1 MVLPCFSGDIC
12 RYGFLGHQAS
22 ILCESLP
29 AYRNPSVPRQP
40 HTGNRK
46 EASIQPLPCRS
57 CNGISGSPWIKRMRS
72 LPEGPHPSCPAQGSS
87 PWRSGLFPYP
97 SHTFMSG
104 HIPTEETRTPGLT
117 SLQKKQ
123 NTWIDL
129 FTEET
134 EHLDWPL
141 FISMLF
147 FFFST
152 FSRGWWC
159 NVDFLPFSI
168 SKRHPLS
175 FSFLTWY
182 SARCI

>member
-129 FTEET
+129 FSYQC
-134 EHLDWPL
+134 
-141 FISMLF
+141 F
-147 FFFST
+147 
-152 FSRGWWC
+152 
-159 NVDFLPFSI
+159 
-168 SKRHPLS
+168 S
-175 FSFLTWY
+175 FSFPPFPGVGGVMSTFFLFL
-182 SARCI
+182 SVRGIPFLSPS

>member
-87 PWRSGLFPYP
+87 PWHSGLFPYP

-117 SLQKKQ
+117 SFHI
-123 NTWIDL
+123 NASL
-129 FTEET
+129 FLFHHYASCRGAFAFLFSCFPKSFIPASNLTE
-134 EHLDWPL
+134 
-141 FISMLF
+141 
-147 FFFST
+147 ST
-152 FSRGWWC
+152 ST
-159 NVDFLPFSI
+159 
-168 SKRHPLS
+168 
-175 FSFLTWY
+175 SFLAAL
-182 SARCI
+182 SQFCFLSSI